1 MMRTGF
7 RLLLI
12 IALLVSIG
20 GAVYAQD
27 APNVLRLGL
36 TEEPDLLVDYASNT
50 LIGFSMFRL
59 HSQPQWGTNEN
70 QEIVPILIDELPSY
84 DNGGI
89 SITDANQMVIQ
100 FTIADWAVWSDG
112 TPIVADDFVLPWEMA
127 NDGVSQVLAFRML
140 GGNAGT
146 VAQGETEKDV
156 VITLDA
162 PIPDWQY
169 AAIVPLP
176 SHILREQYEADLAAG
191 IGFELNP
198 WNREPRVSNGPVVF
212 EEWVTGSYIRFVK
225 NPNYWRDVF
234 FDEVILNF
242 YQDVSVLEQLMVA
255 GDLDYTRYILPAA
268 RAAELVDEQPQLE
281 LATSFGGVR
290 LELEYNMS
298 PNGSPAL
305 KDLRVREALGMAID
319 RQFMV
324 DNIYA
329 GVAEVANTWWS
340 GTPWANPDARFLAHD
355 PEAAIALLREAGWY
369 DDDGDGVAE
378 AHGVEGVDDGTPLVL
393 TATTYSDIQHY
404 QDSLLYIQDSLSDI
418 GVSVEITLHSI
429 AEIHGSFTN
438 NGILATAAHDLNLIA
453 WVPGVATVGTFGPYY
468 CTDVASEANPF
479 GLNGLSVCNERV
491 DELWT
496 LMNTSL
502 DQAEREAAAD
512 EIQVL
517 MAEDVQTQYLV
528 NILYAI
534 TYSDRLEWTNT
545 DTSDLTPWLY
555 LADWRFTS

>member
-1 MMRTGF
+1 MSKWVRI
-7 RLLLI
+7 LLI
-12 IALLVSIG
+12 LSVLAVFGIAQ
-20 GAVYAQD
+20 AQD
-27 APNVLRLGL
+27 ANILRIGM
-36 TEEPDLLVDYASNT
+36 TEEPDMLVDYTSNT
-50 LIGFSMFRL
+50 LVGFGMFRL

-70 QEIVPILIDELPSY
+70 QEVVPLLIDELPSF

-89 SITDANQMVIQ
+89 TITDDSQMVIR

-112 TPIVADDFVLPWEMA
+112 TPIVADDFVLPYQMA
-127 NDGVSQVLAFRML
+127 NDGISQILAFRML

-146 VAQGETEKDV
+146 VEQGETDKDI
-156 VITLDA
+156 VITLA
-162 PIPDWQY
+162 AAIPDWQY

-176 SHILREQYEADLAAG
+176 AHILRAQYEADLANG
-191 IGFELNP
+191 IGFEQNAWIRQP
-198 WNREPRVSNGPVVF
+198 MVANGPFVF
-212 EEWVTGSYIRFVK
+212 AEWVTGSYIRFVK
-225 NPNYWRDVF
+225 NPNYWKPVY

-242 YQDVSVLEQLMVA
+242 YQDVSVLEQLMIA
-255 GDLDYTRYILPAA
+255 GELDYTRYILPAS
-268 RAAELVDEQPQLE
+268 RAAELVASNDS
-281 LATSFGGVR
+281 LALRTSFGGVR

-298 PNGSPAL
+298 ATGNAAL
-305 KDLRVREALGMAID
+305 KDLRVREALGMGID

-340 GTPWANPDARFLAHD
+340 GTPWANEEARSLAFD
-355 PEAAIALLREAGWY
+355 TEGALALLREAGWY
-369 DDDGDGVAE
+369 DDNGDGVAE
-378 AHGVEGVDDGTPLVL
+378 AHGVEGVDDDTPLVL

-404 QDSLLYIQDSLSDI
+404 QDSLLYIQDALADI

-438 NGILATAAHDLNLIA
+438 NGILATAAIDLNLIA

-468 CTDVASEANPF
+468 CTDAASEANPF
-479 GLNGLSVCNERV
+479 GLNGLGVCNERV

-517 MAEDVQTQYLV
+517 MADDVQTQYLI
-528 NILYAI
+528 NILYAV
-534 TYSDRLEWTNT
+534 TYNTRLEWTNT

-555 LADWRFTS
+555 LSDWHFTE